1 MAHEPPAS
9 VPPFLAPG
17 TATVEDFERL
27 DLRVGRIV
35 AVEPLADA
43 RRPAYRLRLDF
54 GPGGERQSS
63 AQLTVSYP
71 DPAELVGRLVVAVV
85 NFPPRRVAG
94 YRSEVLVLGAMASDG
109 RVPLLGV
116 DAGAEPG
123 QRVG

>member
-1 MAHEPPAS
+1 MAQEPPAS

-17 TATVEDFERL
+17 TATIEDFERL

-35 AVEPLADA
+35 AVEPLAGA
-43 RRPAYRLRLDF
+43 RRPAYRLRLAF

-63 AQLTVSYP
+63 AQLTASYP
-71 DPAELVGRLVVAVV
+71 DPAELLGRLVVAVV
-85 NFPPRRVAG
+85 NLPPRRVAG
-94 YRSEVLVLGAMASDG
+94 YRSDVLVLGAIAPDG